1 MTRVTFEGFTMD
13 ARTRDMVIALRVVC
27 EASVV
32 ITQGCYNN
40 GAVAASAG
48 THDGGGAVDIRMIG
62 LTGTQQKEVEA
73 KSRKIG
79 FASWIRQPIP
89 NVWPLHCHMIAI
101 GCPDLSRGA
110 EHQVGDY
117 KAGRNGLANNGPD
130 TGTRAWVAWTWEKYA
145 KTYPELLTEDIVQQ
159 ADIDKIVAA
168 VTVAVVTKITP
179 VIQSYSAFNAK
190 NLTQQLAGALD
201 SIETLDEKYANAVN
215 AFIQQLDTADDA
227 DVAALKASLDK
238 VVANTAPK
246 A

>member
-13 ARTRDMVIALRVVC
+13 ARTRAMVVAARVVC
-27 EASVV
+27 VAPLE

-48 THDGGGAVDIRMIG
+48 THDGGGAVDIRAKALNAAQVG
-62 LTGTQQKEVEA
+62 EA
-73 KSRKIG
+73 VNILRKVG
-79 FASWIRQPIP
+79 FAAWHRLPSEG
-89 NVWPLHCHMIAI
+89 NWPEHIHCIAI

-110 EHQVGDY
+110 KNQVADY

-130 TGTRAWVAWTWEKYA
+130 DGTRAWVAWTWEKYA
-145 KTYPELLTEDIVQQ
+145 KTYPHLLTEDDVQQ
-159 ADIDKIVAA
+159 SDIDKIVAA
-168 VTVAVVTKITP
+168 VVTKLTP
-179 VIQSYSAFNAK
+179 VIQSFSAFNAK
-190 NLTQQLAGALD
+190 NLTQQLAGALAQV
-201 SIETLDEKYANAVN
+201 ETLDEKYANAVN